1 MVWVIRGQSGDQD
14 IQEEAGY
21 LRLDPSQ
28 PGGMNAE
35 LAGGLLS
42 AVERQLAQVLFQ
54 GVPSAAVR
62 WGVSFPIR
70 DVASGFGLLYL
81 FSSVLVSAPHP
92 AQSFPHADILASQ
105 IHATARRIWLGAQN
119 KASVAAGMPTLRP
132 REIECLRWAAEGKTA
147 WEMARILT
155 ISERTVVF
163 HLRNAVE
170 KLGVNTRQQA
180 VARAVYLGLITL
192 R

>member
-1 MVWVIRGQSGDQD
+1 MVWVIRGQSGDQN
-14 IQEEAGY
+14 IQDESGY

-35 LAGGLLS
+35 LVGGLLS

-81 FSSVLVSAPHP
+81 VSSMPVSASHP
-92 AQSFPHADILASQ
+92 AQYFPQADILARQ
-105 IHATARRIWLGAQN
+105 IHATARRIWLGVQDQA
-119 KASVAAGMPTLRP
+119 AVESVPALRP
-132 REIECLRWAAEGKTA
+132 REIECLSWAAEGKTA
-147 WEMARILT
+147 WEMARILA

-170 KLGVNTRQQA
+170 KFGVNTRQQA
-180 VARAVYLGLITL
+180 VARAVRLGLITP